1 MAHAKKKKKRFAV
14 RFELGFGGLLA
25 VTVVCLCIFMWMFLL
40 GIWAGQ
46 TLLQSGGAGLKPR
59 AATSLTAMS
68 AGRAAK
74 VGKNVFS
81 SLSKWAPGAE
91 EETVDSEA
99 EPEYAG
105 PTFFTMQLGAFDTEQ
120 RAMQAV
126 AAWRARDQQSFY
138 SRPAGKES
146 RFRVFV
152 GKFDTLERANEQAAA
167 FEKQHD
173 SKVYIT
179 LLQEREIVEP

>member
-1 MAHAKKKKKRFAV
+1 MAQTKKKKKRFAV

-25 VTVVCLCIFMWMFLL
+25 VTVVCLCIFLWMFLL

-46 TLLQSGGAGLKPR
+46 TVLQSGGSGPKQGVATGL
-59 AATSLTAMS
+59 AATS

-74 VGKNVFS
+74 VGENVFS
-81 SLSKWAPGAE
+81 SLSKWAPGAAD
-91 EETVDSEA
+91 ETVDSEA
-99 EPEYAG
+99 EPEYVG
-105 PTFFTMQLGAFDTEQ
+105 QTFFTLQLGAFDTEQ
-120 RAMQAV
+120 RAIQAV

-146 RFRVFV
+146 RFRVFA

-167 FEKQHD
+167 FENQND